1 MTGDTASKTELLE
14 HRAERELMREGK
26 SVLEERR
33 DLLAHMMLDQIRVTE
48 DLVKQC
54 DQLFMRVRDQ
64 VRRAMLRHGTNGI
77 KQFAHSGTGM
87 PDAGWSIAN
96 RLGTPWLE
104 PMDPE
109 ASSEYLRPPGGWEI
123 SVELES
129 AVAVLGV
136 LLRNLAD
143 LAAAQNNLLR
153 LVEVFRRTQRRVN
166 ALDYIL
172 LPEINDR
179 IRSMEE
185 AMDEIDRD
193 DLVRTLLI
201 KRQQAR

>member
-1 MTGDTASKTELLE
+1 MADDTASKTELLE
-14 HRAERELMREGK
+14 HRVERELMREGK

-48 DLVKQC
+48 DLVKQS
-54 DQLFMRVRDQ
+54 DQLFTGVRGQ
-64 VRRAMLRHGTNGI
+64 VRRAMLRHGTGGI
-77 KQFAHSGTGM
+77 KRFAKTATGI

-96 RLGTPWLE
+96 RLGTLWLQHTA
-104 PMDPE
+104 PE
-109 ASSEYLRPPGGWEI
+109 APSVHLRPAGGWEI
-123 SVELES
+123 SVELEL
-129 AVAVLGV
+129 AVAAVGA
-136 LLRNLAD
+136 LLRCLAD
-143 LAAAQNNLLR
+143 LAVAQNNLLR
-153 LVEVFRRTQRRVN
+153 LVDVFRRTQRRVN

-185 AMDEIDRD
+185 AMDEVERD

-201 KRQQAR
+201 KRQQAQ